1 MTSRAVAL
9 REQEK
14 STIKPETSDIV
25 LLSEIK
31 RYSKFMD
38 KKKKQK
44 VGKSIMTKRTLIIT
58 NNYQFH

>member
-1 MTSRAVAL
+1 ML
-9 REQEK
+9 CEQEK

-38 KKKKQK
+38 KKKKNNIESRQIYNDK
-44 VGKSIMTKRTLIIT
+44 KNT
-58 NNYQFH
+58 NNYQ